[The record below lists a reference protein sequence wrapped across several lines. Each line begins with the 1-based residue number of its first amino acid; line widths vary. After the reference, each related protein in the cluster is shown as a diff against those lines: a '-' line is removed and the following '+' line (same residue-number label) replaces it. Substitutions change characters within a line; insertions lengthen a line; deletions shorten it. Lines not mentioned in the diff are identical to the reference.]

1 MAIPVTRGGEVD
13 VSKPALDIEILS
25 RTPELTYAIARQR
38 RARGLPYTYHFRLEH
53 DRLYYQ
59 FALPPDYI
67 RREIIK
73 QLKNVNIRALDYGL
87 RKRKVVKKQMGLS
100 IG

>member
-38 RARGLPYTYHFRLEH
+38 RAHKMPYTYHFRLEKN
-53 DRLYYQ
+53 RLYYQ
-59 FALPPDYI
+59 FALPPKYI
-67 RREIIK
+67 RELIVRH
-73 QLKNVNIRALDYGL
+73 LKYMNIRAYDIGL
-87 RKRKVVKKQMGLS
+87 KRRKVEKRMG
-100 IG
+100 IDVE